1 MTILVSGVQQG
12 DSDIYTHTCIP
23 TSHTHTH
30 THTLFQIL
38 FIIGYY
44 KILSRVFPVLYSWS
58 LLIIS
63 SIHSNMYILIP
74 NSCFIPPRHLP
85 FLISKIK
92 MKVTKSCLTLC
103 NPMPCSP
110 PGSSVHGLFQARVL
124 EWVAISFSRGSS
136 QPKDGTHIAGRF
148 FTV

>member
-1 MTILVSGVQQG
+1 MYSKGIQ
-12 DSDIYTHTCIP
+12 IYI
-23 TSHTHTH
+23 HTHVFPPLIYIYIH
-30 THTLFQIL
+30 TYIHTLFQIL

-74 NSCFIPPRHLP
+74 NSYFIPPRHLP

-103 NPMPCSP
+103 NPMHCSP

-136 QPKDGTHIAGRF
+136 QPRDRTHIAGRF